1 MRREGYNGPVA
12 GEGRFS
18 TLRGR
23 LRRRRS
29 ADDPEGEGGPEPA
42 GDTGERPSGLAPLSL
57 GEIEENRRES
67 VTRRL
72 DALRER
78 GPRRR
83 GEDDGGTGSGPVP
96 ARRSGRGLGERA
108 GSARS
113 TLAGGMRRARDST
126 LAGGSGIGEA
136 WHGVPAIAR
145 VRLAAAAIVAALVAI
160 LLLVVVP
167 AVPCGAP
174 GGDQCP
180 APDDAIALVPDDA
193 LAYAHVDIDP
203 EGQQFRAASDL
214 ASRVPLLSR
223 LTIGQLAG
231 IAGRRVDFESQVRPW
246 AGGELAVAVLPGLGR
261 LEQVV
266 LVEAD
271 DAEGAQAFAVG
282 LLGAEA
288 TIEEVAGIEV
298 STRADGGASAI
309 VNGFLVLGD
318 VDAVTGV
325 IDPDEETTLESATAS
340 TVLEELPDERVA
352 YAYLSAAGAR
362 ALLRADGP
370 LAPLAPFD
378 TFVDAEASRG
388 IAVALTAADDLLE
401 LEVRSELD
409 PERATSSP
417 PFFAALPP
425 FEPTL
430 PADVGPDALAYLGIG
445 DPEASVESLL
455 TQAAADAP
463 ALLGAFDRVERDLRR
478 EGGISLTGELLSLLG
493 SEAAIAVEPVDA
505 AGAAPPPGT
514 LAPSGVPYLSV
525 LVEGVDEEAT
535 ARSLAALQ
543 APLVDALAPSGSGKL
558 GAFETQRVAG
568 VDAQSLLVNP
578 DVNLT
583 YATFDDRLVV
593 ATNPIAV
600 EQARADG
607 AGLEDSPE
615 FELVT
620 EDLPEQV
627 SLLAYLDLRSLL
639 ALGEQLG
646 LSADP
651 AYSTLAPDLRT
662 LDAAALA
669 VSGSSEEIRTD
680 LRIAVGQPETAETG
694 SSPLGAP

>member
-1 MRREGYNGPVA
+1 M
-12 GEGRFS
+12 
-18 TLRGR
+18 RGR

-29 ADDPEGEGGPEPA
+29 DGEAEGEGRPERSDDDYSA
-42 GDTGERPSGLAPLSL
+42 LSPLSL
-57 GEIEENRRES
+57 GEIKENRRES

-78 GPRRR
+78 GARRR
-83 GEDDGGTGSGPVP
+83 VENDGEMGGGPP
-96 ARRSGRGLGERA
+96 PDRTIGRGLGARA

-113 TLAGGMRRARDST
+113 TLAGGARR
-126 LAGGSGIGEA
+126 IGET
-136 WHGVPAIAR
+136 WNGVPAVAR
-145 VRLAAAAIVAALVAI
+145 VRLAAAAIVAALVVVV
-160 LLLVVVP
+160 LLVVVP
-167 AVPCGAP
+167 AAPCGVP
-174 GGDQCP
+174 GGDECP

-203 EGQQFRAASDL
+203 EGEEFRAASDL

-223 LTIGQLAG
+223 LTIGRLAG
-231 IAGRRVDFESQVRPW
+231 VAGRPVDFESQVRPW
-246 AGGELAVAVLPGLGR
+246 AGGEVAVAVLPGLGR
-261 LEQVV
+261 LEQIV

-271 DAEGAQAFAVG
+271 DADGAQAFAAG
-282 LLGAEA
+282 LLGSGT

-298 STRADGGASAI
+298 STRADGDASAI

-318 VDAVTGV
+318 IDAVTGV
-325 IDPDEETTLESATAS
+325 IDPDDETTLESATAS
-340 TVLEELPDERVA
+340 TVLDELSDERVA
-352 YAYLSAAGAR
+352 YAYLSGAGAR
-362 ALLRADGP
+362 ALLGAEGP
-370 LAPLAPFD
+370 LARLAPFD
-378 TFVDAEASRG
+378 TFVDGEASRG
-388 IAVALTAADDLLE
+388 VAVALTAAEDLLE

-430 PADVGPDALAYLGIG
+430 PADVGTDALVYLGIG
-445 DPEASVESLL
+445 DPQASVESLL

-463 ALLGAFDRVERDLRR
+463 ALLGAFNRVEKDLRR

-493 SEAAIAVEPVDA
+493 SEAAIAIEPVDA
-505 AGAAPPPGT
+505 EGAPPPPGT

-525 LVEGVDEEAT
+525 LAKGVDSAAA

-543 APLVDALAPSGSGKL
+543 APLVDALGPAGSAKL
-558 GAFETQRVAG
+558 GAFETQRIAG
-568 VDAQSLLVNP
+568 VDAQSLPVNP
-578 DVNLT
+578 DLTLT

-593 ATNPIAV
+593 ATNPLGV

-620 EDLPEQV
+620 EDLPDQV

-639 ALGEQLG
+639 ALGEELG

-651 AYSTLAPDLRT
+651 VYSTLAPDLRT

-669 VSGSSEEIRTD
+669 VSGSGEQIRTD
-680 LRIAVGQPETAETG
+680 FRIAIGQPEAAETG
-694 SSPLGAP
+694 SSPLGAG